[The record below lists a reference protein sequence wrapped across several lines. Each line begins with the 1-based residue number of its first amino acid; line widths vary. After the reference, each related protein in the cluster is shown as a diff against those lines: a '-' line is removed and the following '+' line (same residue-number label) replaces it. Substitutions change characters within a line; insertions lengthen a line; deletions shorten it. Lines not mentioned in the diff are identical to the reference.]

1 MAVYTNDLRLKE
13 IATGD
18 EAGTWGTSTN
28 TNLELISEAFS
39 FGTEAITTNADTHT
53 TTIADGST
61 DPGRSLF
68 LKYTG
73 TLDST
78 CTITIGPNTVSK
90 LWFIENAT
98 SGSQSIIIKQGS
110 GATVTIANGQ
120 TKAIYSDGAGSGGAM
135 VDAFT
140 DLSVP
145 SLFVS
150 GDLDVDGTTNLDV
163 VDIDGAVDFASTTA
177 HAGNATF
184 ADNAKAIFGS
194 ATDLSIYSD
203 GTNSYIQEGSGTS
216 GIRITTDN
224 QLLIRKHD
232 TENIAAFN
240 VDGAVRLFHDSS
252 QVFSTTSSGI
262 DVTGSVTY
270 SGDLVSSTAGTSN
283 VRVGVNAGNSI
294 TSGGNFNVVVGD
306 EAGTALTT
314 GDNNVAIG
322 FEALKTEDAN
332 GNNVA
337 VGYRALKT
345 LNAGAES
352 YSVAVGADAG
362 TSLTTGI
369 RNTLVGAFAGDGLT
383 DADFNTALG
392 YGALDS
398 DTLGSRSV
406 AIGYAALE
414 QQNFTTATNTF
425 NVAVGYQAGKS
436 VTTGQHNILVGNE
449 SGDAITDGTFN
460 TALGSQTLS
469 AETRGGRSVAVGHG
483 ALFDQNFTSPT
494 DVYNVAVGYLAGA
507 NVTTGIQ
514 NTLIG
519 GLAGDAL
526 TDADFNTALGYGA
539 LSSDT
544 LGSQNT
550 ALGFLA
556 LSTQNFTTATNSHNV
571 AIGSQ
576 AGSVI
581 TTGVQNTLIG
591 SLAGDAITTG
601 TQNILI
607 GYVATASA
615 VGAANQTVIGAGV
628 TSVGNGNFTFGSGT
642 SDSNV
647 ANGATTITA
656 PSDERYKE
664 DITDS
669 TAGLSF
675 INDLRPVTYKWKK
688 EKDIPTT
695 QKAYV
700 EGSEKRVMN
709 DYTNH
714 GFIAQEVKAVIDNH
728 PELKDGFDMWM
739 EDEADGRQRL
749 GPSALIPV
757 LVKAIQELTA
767 RVAELES

>member
-1 MAVYTNDLRLKE
+1 MATQLQMRRGTASEIAAFTGAEGEVVVNTTNDS
-13 IATGD
+13 IVV
-18 EAGTWGTSTN
+18 S
-28 TNLELISEAFS
+28 
-39 FGTEAITTNADTHT
+39 
-53 TTIADGST
+53 DGST
-61 DPGRSLF
+61 AGGFEQARADLNNVSDTSLNAA
-68 LKYTG
+68 LSG
-73 TLDST
+73 
-78 CTITIGPNTVSK
+78 NTVSA
-90 LWFIENAT
+90 LTITTLTLGAT
-98 SGSQSIIIKQGS
+98 AITATGAEINILDGVTATAAELNILDGVTATTAELNHVDGVTSAIQTQLDAKAPLSSPTFS
-110 GATVTIANGQ
+110 GAVN
-120 TKAIYSDGAGSGGAM
+120 
-135 VDAFT
+135 
-140 DLSVP
+140 
-145 SLFVS
+145 
-150 GDLDVDGTTNLDV
+150 
-163 VDIDGAVDFASTTA
+163 FAA
-177 HAGNATF
+177 DATF